1 MARRESSPLV
11 AALARLYWMLLGNAA
26 LVLLAAALLHDPAWS
41 WRDATFFAT
50 AASVVLVRAVDSLR
64 LGGLTADGKPSTAA
78 HVRRHAIVM
87 VLCSG
92 VAWAAAKVIARSG
105 VVPS

>member
-1 MARRESSPLV
+1 MV
-11 AALARLYWMLLGNAA
+11 AALARLYWMFLGHAA

-50 AASVVLVRAVDSLR
+50 AASLVLVRALDSFR
-64 LGGLTADGKPSTAA
+64 LGGLTADGRPSSAA
-78 HVRRHAIVM
+78 HVRRYAWVIA
-87 VLCSG
+87 LCCG
-92 VAWAAAKVIARSG
+92 AAWAAAKAIARSG